1 MTERDTKQPG
11 AASGWSLQPL
21 FSAWPP
27 PTQPDFSP
35 LQHPQQAT
43 LFGGFGGGIPP
54 QDTLFGGFVTPTPE
68 KAKTKKEE
76 IKNNILKEVKTIK
89 ENILIK
95 EEEVKTLED
104 KVKKHV
110 VKKIKE
116 NCKNV
121 VELSRKH
128 KIPIKNIMY
137 SFFVNNRI
145 DNIEIVWSASSI
157 KEFRYVPIKHY
168 IEFEEDTLYLKTKQF
183 KFKKSF

>member
-1 MTERDTKQPG
+1 MDIKNERDFDKYITIIIYING
-11 AASGWSLQPL
+11 L
-21 FSAWPP
+21 F
-27 PTQPDFSP
+27 
-35 LQHPQQAT
+35 L
-43 LFGGFGGGIPP
+43 I
-54 QDTLFGGFVTPTPE
+54 E
-68 KAKTKKEE
+68 KEEDKVVNLKINMANFENYKKENCD
-76 IKNNILKEVKTIK
+76 IFKSYI
-89 ENILIK
+89 
-95 EEEVKTLED
+95 ED

-110 VKKIKE
+110 VKKIKG

-121 VELSRKH
+121 VELSRKN
-128 KIPIKNIMY
+128 KIPIKNILY